1 MVDRTP
7 IESGLDLRRGNFA
20 TLTDALDYAARGA
33 TGLNFYGSTGAL
45 EAVMPYATLREEAI
59 DLALRL
65 VDFAPKGTLIGL
77 IAETSV
83 DFARAFYACQYA
95 GLVPVPVPMP
105 AAMGGR
111 ESYIHQLRQ
120 MLGEAK
126 GEALF
131 APPLLVEMATEALT
145 PINVPV
151 FDMASPDLPGVASPS
166 GKLRPFS
173 ADDLCYIQYSSGS
186 TNAPKGVV
194 GSQRSVT
201 ANCEAIITH
210 GLKVREGDRAVSWLP
225 LYHDMGLIGFFV
237 APMMSQ
243 LSVDLLSSSSF
254 ARRPLTWLT
263 LIAENKGTLSYSPTF
278 GYELCVKRWRNDRA
292 LDLSSWRV
300 AGIGGDMVRSE
311 ALEAFAEVFSEYG
324 FSDKVYVPSYG
335 MAEATLALA
344 FAPLGKGAVSDE
356 IDNDRLRRT
365 GEAVKASD
373 ITQASARRKFMLC
386 GEVLPGHE
394 LEVRSSKGE
403 VLADRNVGD
412 IYVRGPSI
420 TPGYYQNEEATEA
433 TIAEEGWL
441 LTGDLGY
448 MLDGQIIITG
458 RSKDLILSHG
468 RNIWPQDLEWA
479 VEEAVTGRIGRTAA
493 FPVTNETGV
502 DEIVLLV
509 ECRSRKPENLSRLY
523 AEAKAAAA
531 MAANTQVHI
540 GLVPLSSLIVT
551 SSGKISRA
559 RARQKYVVGGFE
571 DLSALAFAADGS
583 KRIVSDVR

>member
-7 IESGLDLRRGNFA
+7 IESGLELRRGDFA

-33 TGLNFYGSTGAL
+33 TGLNFYGSTGVL
-45 EAVMPYATLREEAI
+45 EAVMPYSVLREEAI
-59 DLALRL
+59 DLALKL
-65 VDFAPKGTLIGL
+65 VDFAPKGALIGL

-126 GEALF
+126 GGALLV
-131 APPLLVEMATEALT
+131 PSLLVEMATEALT

-151 FDMASPDLPGVASPS
+151 FDMASPDLPEAASPS

-173 ADDLCYIQYSSGS
+173 ADELCYIQYSSGS
-186 TNAPKGVV
+186 TNAPKGVT

-210 GLKVREGDRAVSWLP
+210 GLKVRAGDRAVSWLP

-243 LSVDLLSSSSF
+243 LSVDLLASSSF
-254 ARRPLTWLT
+254 ARRPLTWLS

-278 GYELCVKRWRNDRA
+278 GYELCVRRWRNDRK

-311 ALEAFAEVFSEYG
+311 ALEAFSGVFSEFG
-324 FSDKVYVPSYG
+324 FSDKAFVPSYG

-356 IDNDRLRRT
+356 IDNDRLSRA

-373 ITQASARRKFMLC
+373 ITQTSARRKFMLC
-386 GEVLPGHE
+386 GEALPGHE
-394 LEVRSSKGE
+394 LEVRSSDGE
-403 VLADRNVGD
+403 VLADRKVGD

-420 TPGYYQNEEATEA
+420 TPGYYQNDEATTA
-433 TIAEEGWL
+433 TITEDGWL

-448 MLDGQIIITG
+448 MLDGQIVITG
-458 RSKDLILSHG
+458 RSKDLILLHG

-479 VEEAVTGRIGRTAA
+479 VEAAVTGRIGRTAA
-493 FPVTNETGV
+493 FPVTNDAGV
-502 DEIVLLV
+502 DEVVLLV

-523 AEAKAAAA
+523 TEAKAAAG
-531 MAANTQVHI
+531 MAANAQVHI

-571 DLSALAFAADGS
+571 DLAALAFAADGS
-583 KRIVSDVR
+583 KRSVSDVR